1 MRIIHSVRY
10 LLLAAIL
17 FAIPAASFAQVAVGI
32 SVGIAPPEIPVY
44 EQPLCPG
51 EGYIWT
57 PGYWAYGDDDYYWVP
72 GTWVLA
78 PRVGVLWTPGYWG
91 WGGGGYLWH
100 AGYWGPHVGFYGG
113 INYGFGYVGS
123 GYYGGRWDRGHF
135 AYNRSVNNV
144 NVTIIHNT
152 YNTRVV
158 NRTTTRVSYNGGNG
172 GVRARESAR
181 ERQFSRENHIQMA
194 SVQAQHEQAARSDRS
209 QFAKVNNGRPNV
221 AATPR
226 PGAFNDRAVVHAR
239 EGGGANPRANGRTA
253 TVNPNNNRSSRND
266 RPNTA
271 TQTRPERSTAVAPNN
286 TRGARN
292 DRPATATQT
301 RPAPANNAPRANNAD
316 RPANA
321 RTVAPRSTAPD
332 RPNTA
337 HSNAPRANT
346 DRPATHSAPPANAT
360 HERPTPQRSAAPR
373 PAPAPQRAAPQ
384 PSHQAAP
391 QQHNAPHQE
400 NKSQQ
405 KDREPHGKP

>member
-1 MRIIHSVRY
+1 MRIIRSVRY
-10 LLLAAIL
+10 LLLAAMF

-44 EQPLCPG
+44 EQPPCPG

-72 GTWVLA
+72 GTWVVA
-78 PRVGVLWTPGYWG
+78 PRVGFLWTPGYWG
-91 WGGGGYLWH
+91 WGGGGYLCH

-123 GYYGGRWDRGHF
+123 GYYGGRWDHGHF
-135 AYNRSVNNV
+135 AYNRSVNNI
-144 NVTIIHNT
+144 NVTVIHNT

-172 GVRARESAR
+172 GIRARETAR

-209 QFAKVNNGRPNV
+209 QFAKVNNGRPTV

-226 PGAFNDRAVVHAR
+226 PGAFNDRGVVHAR
-239 EGGGANPRANGRTA
+239 EGGNPRANGRA
-253 TVNPNNNRSSRND
+253 AAVNPNNNRGARND

-271 TQTRPERSTAVAPNN
+271 TQTRPERTTAVAPNN
-286 TRGARN
+286 TRGTRN

-301 RPAPANNAPRANNAD
+301 RPAPADNAPRANTD
-316 RPANA
+316 RPGNT
-321 RTVAPRSTAPD
+321 RTVAPRSTTPD

-337 HSNAPRANT
+337 HSNAPHANT
-346 DRPATHSAPPANAT
+346 ERPAIRSAPPANAT

-373 PAPAPQRAAPQ
+373 PAPTPQRAAPQ

-391 QQHNAPHQE
+391 QQHNAPRQE
-400 NKSQQ
+400 NRPQPKEH
-405 KDREPHGKP
+405 EPHGKP